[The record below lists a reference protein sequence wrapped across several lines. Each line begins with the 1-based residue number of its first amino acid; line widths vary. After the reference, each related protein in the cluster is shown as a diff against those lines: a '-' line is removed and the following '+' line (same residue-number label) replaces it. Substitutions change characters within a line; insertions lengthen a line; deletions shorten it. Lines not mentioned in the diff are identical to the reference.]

1 MYTIYTVF
9 DRSKPSKPK
18 PIASVVHDDD
28 VDESYILPLFVKGNT
43 EKAFEVK
50 NKLKYLKDIIAA
62 QPVVLNDFK
71 SHIIALKLETNV
83 DYNAQEISVDDQLYP
98 REISSLEPF
107 LLDNLS
113 KIRSISSDGHQWRKL
128 MAQATLVYHDL
139 ERRGVIY
146 EGNVTPIHPSY
157 QFITTGRAS
166 TSGFNIQGM
175 PDGTSIAHV
184 RPDYNLF
191 VCADWLSA
199 DLRAAAVMSNDQKM
213 LQSFSESDPYTVL
226 AEMAG
231 ISRDECKNKTLPN
244 LYSMNLNSDIFRY
257 YQEFKEW
264 AKLSMSRMD
273 KDGYLTS
280 LLGRKFFVSGT
291 TEQQLLDSRRQVFNA
306 QMQGTVAHAMHNV
319 LIQVHK
325 KYPYSILTELHD
337 SLILCCNKNMIK
349 PLIEDVANIM
359 LRPFKGIIDNDPI
372 FPLRM
377 YIGNKWRPSKLYK
390 VYRTCN
396 G

>member
-1 MYTIYTVF
+1 MYTIYTIF
-9 DRSKPSKPK
+9 DKSKPAKPK
-18 PIASVVHDDD
+18 PIASVVHDSDIN
-28 VDESYILPLFVKGNT
+28 ESYVLPLFVKGNT
-43 EKAFEVK
+43 EKAIEVK
-50 NKLKYLKDIIAA
+50 NKLNYLKAIITA
-62 QPVVLNDFK
+62 QPVILNDFK

-83 DYNAQEISVDDQLYP
+83 EYKAQEVSIDDQLYP
-98 REISSLEPF
+98 RDSSLEPY

-113 KIRSISSDGHQWRKL
+113 KIKSISSDEHVWRKL
-128 MAQATLVYHDL
+128 MAKATLVYHDL
-139 ERRGVIY
+139 EKRGVIY
-146 EGNVTPIHPSY
+146 EGNVTPVHPSY

-175 PDGTSIAHV
+175 PDGTAITHV

-191 VCADWLSA
+191 ICADWLSA
-199 DLRAAAVMSNDQKM
+199 DLRAAAVMSNDKKM
-213 LQSFSESDPYTVL
+213 LQSFDESDPYTTL
-226 AEMAG
+226 ASVAG

-244 LYSMNLNSDIFRY
+244 LYSMNLNSDIFKY
-257 YQEFKEW
+257 YDTFKEW
-264 AKLSMSRMD
+264 AKSSISNMD
-273 KDGYLTS
+273 KRGYSTS
-280 LLGRKFFVSGT
+280 LLGRKFLISGT
-291 TEQQLLDSRRQVFNA
+291 TDQQLLDSRRQVFNA

-319 LIQVHK
+319 LIEVHK
-325 KYPYSILTELHD
+325 KYPFSILTELHD
-337 SLILCCNKNMIK
+337 SLILCCNRDMIK
-349 PLIEDVANIM
+349 PLIEDVSNIM